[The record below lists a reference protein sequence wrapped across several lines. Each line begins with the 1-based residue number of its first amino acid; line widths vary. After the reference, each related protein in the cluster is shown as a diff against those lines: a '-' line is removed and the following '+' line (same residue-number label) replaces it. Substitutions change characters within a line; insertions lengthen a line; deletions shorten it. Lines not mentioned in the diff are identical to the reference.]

1 MPESGAFCHSR
12 CGPFSGSH
20 CSTFKRK
27 KFPHR
32 ILIVPFICRGKTN
45 PSHPPPP
52 LARAGGSRRHSN
64 RLLRPLPVTFSYDPE
79 RLAPRKK
86 SLPVERLRGLRA
98 AARVPFGVS
107 WLPRAGRLASRR
119 SLWYRERS
127 PRTRKRRSMSDN
139 EDNFDG
145 DDFDD
150 VEEDEGLD
158 DLENAE
164 EEGQEN
170 VEILPSGERQQA
182 NQKRITTPYMTKY
195 ERARVLGTRALQIAM
210 CAPVMVELEGE
221 TDPLLIAMKELK
233 ARKIPIIIRR
243 YLPDGS
249 YEDWGVDELIIT
261 D

>member
-1 MPESGAFCHSR
+1 MGTRSTARFRLRRRRPRKWMIGGRRPRSWPVATSR
-12 CGPFSGSH
+12 RWEVCGW
-20 CSTFKRK
+20 C
-27 KFPHR
+27 
-32 ILIVPFICRGKTN
+32 
-45 PSHPPPP
+45 
-52 LARAGGSRRHSN
+52 RAG
-64 RLLRPLPVTFSYDPE
+64 P
-79 RLAPRKK
+79 
-86 SLPVERLRGLRA
+86 A
-98 AARVPFGVS
+98 ACPTTRTSEKEAAGEGGPCPGVK
-107 WLPRAGRLASRR
+107 GQ
-119 SLWYRERS
+119 EG
-127 PRTRKRRSMSDN
+127 
-139 EDNFDG
+139 FDG

>member
-1 MPESGAFCHSR
+1 MTSR
-12 CGPFSGSH
+12 RALTSPW
-20 CSTFKRK
+20 TRAA
-27 KFPHR
+27 PP
-32 ILIVPFICRGKTN
+32 VPAGTGR
-45 PSHPPPP
+45 
-52 LARAGGSRRHSN
+52 GGSS
-64 RLLRPLPVTFSYDPE
+64 
-79 RLAPRKK
+79 A
-86 SLPVERLRGLRA
+86 
-98 AARVPFGVS
+98 
-107 WLPRAGRLASRR
+107 ASRR
-119 SLWYRERS
+119 PGNSAGRFRLRHGRRDPEVAPGISVRER
-127 PRTRKRRSMSDN
+127 RWRGGSMSDN

>member
-1 MPESGAFCHSR
+1 
-12 CGPFSGSH
+12 
-20 CSTFKRK
+20 
-27 KFPHR
+27 
-32 ILIVPFICRGKTN
+32 
-45 PSHPPPP
+45 
-52 LARAGGSRRHSN
+52 
-64 RLLRPLPVTFSYDPE
+64 
-79 RLAPRKK
+79 
-86 SLPVERLRGLRA
+86 
-98 AARVPFGVS
+98 
-107 WLPRAGRLASRR
+107 
-119 SLWYRERS
+119 
-127 PRTRKRRSMSDN
+127 MSDN

-170 VEILPSGERQQA
+170 VEILPSGERPQA

-233 ARKIPIIIRR
+233 DPCTACCGAHGLASPAQGPEDPHHHSPLPARR
-243 YLPDGS
+243 
-249 YEDWGVDELIIT
+249 EL
-261 D
+261 

>member
-1 MPESGAFCHSR
+1 
-12 CGPFSGSH
+12 
-20 CSTFKRK
+20 
-27 KFPHR
+27 
-32 ILIVPFICRGKTN
+32 
-45 PSHPPPP
+45 
-52 LARAGGSRRHSN
+52 
-64 RLLRPLPVTFSYDPE
+64 
-79 RLAPRKK
+79 
-86 SLPVERLRGLRA
+86 
-98 AARVPFGVS
+98 
-107 WLPRAGRLASRR
+107 
-119 SLWYRERS
+119 
-127 PRTRKRRSMSDN
+127 MSDN

-170 VEILPSGERQQA
+170 VEILPSGERPQA

-233 ARKIPIIIRR
+233 LLWGEYAGLRTSWA
-243 YLPDGS
+243 LAHGLGS
-249 YEDWGVDELIIT
+249 FSVSSG
-261 D
+261 

>member
-1 MPESGAFCHSR
+1 
-12 CGPFSGSH
+12 
-20 CSTFKRK
+20 
-27 KFPHR
+27 
-32 ILIVPFICRGKTN
+32 
-45 PSHPPPP
+45 
-52 LARAGGSRRHSN
+52 
-64 RLLRPLPVTFSYDPE
+64 
-79 RLAPRKK
+79 
-86 SLPVERLRGLRA
+86 
-98 AARVPFGVS
+98 
-107 WLPRAGRLASRR
+107 
-119 SLWYRERS
+119 
-127 PRTRKRRSMSDN
+127 MSDN

-170 VEILPSGERQQA
+170 VEILPSGERPQA

-233 ARKIPIIIRR
+233 QSAPPAAELASPALTCMCL
-243 YLPDGS
+243 LPATGPERS
-249 YEDWGVDELIIT
+249 PSSFGATCLT
-261 D
+261 GAMKTGG

>member
-1 MPESGAFCHSR
+1 
-12 CGPFSGSH
+12 
-20 CSTFKRK
+20 
-27 KFPHR
+27 
-32 ILIVPFICRGKTN
+32 
-45 PSHPPPP
+45 
-52 LARAGGSRRHSN
+52 
-64 RLLRPLPVTFSYDPE
+64 
-79 RLAPRKK
+79 
-86 SLPVERLRGLRA
+86 
-98 AARVPFGVS
+98 
-107 WLPRAGRLASRR
+107 
-119 SLWYRERS
+119 
-127 PRTRKRRSMSDN
+127 MSDN

-170 VEILPSGERQQA
+170 VEILPSGERPQA

-261 D
+261 DWAGVNLWTGPPPVARLIVFIRVNSKFFNLSTQKK

>member
-1 MPESGAFCHSR
+1 MVTSAPAIRRMRAHLQQ
-12 CGPFSGSH
+12 GPPSGSDR
-20 CSTFKRK
+20 FR
-27 KFPHR
+27 
-32 ILIVPFICRGKTN
+32 
-45 PSHPPPP
+45 
-52 LARAGGSRRHSN
+52 
-64 RLLRPLPVTFSYDPE
+64 VT
-79 RLAPRKK
+79 AQ
-86 SLPVERLRGLRA
+86 A
-98 AARVPFGVS
+98 Q
-107 WLPRAGRLASRR
+107 
-119 SLWYRERS
+119 
-127 PRTRKRRSMSDN
+127 RTRGAERGGGAR
-139 EDNFDG
+139 FDG

-170 VEILPSGERQQA
+170 VEILPSGERPQA

>member
-1 MPESGAFCHSR
+1 MEGRRAGSDA
-12 CGPFSGSH
+12 GPRRHGNSA
-20 CSTFKRK
+20 
-27 KFPHR
+27 
-32 ILIVPFICRGKTN
+32 
-45 PSHPPPP
+45 
-52 LARAGGSRRHSN
+52 ARA
-64 RLLRPLPVTFSYDPE
+64 RPEISW
-79 RLAPRKK
+79 
-86 SLPVERLRGLRA
+86 RA
-98 AARVPFGVS
+98 AGCGSCFR
-107 WLPRAGRLASRR
+107 
-119 SLWYRERS
+119 RER
-127 PRTRKRRSMSDN
+127 RLTGGNMSDN

-150 VEEDEGLD
+150 VEEDEGLE

-233 ARKIPIIIRR
+233 
-243 YLPDGS
+243 
-249 YEDWGVDELIIT
+249 
-261 D
+261 

>member
-1 MPESGAFCHSR
+1 
-12 CGPFSGSH
+12 
-20 CSTFKRK
+20 
-27 KFPHR
+27 
-32 ILIVPFICRGKTN
+32 
-45 PSHPPPP
+45 
-52 LARAGGSRRHSN
+52 
-64 RLLRPLPVTFSYDPE
+64 
-79 RLAPRKK
+79 
-86 SLPVERLRGLRA
+86 
-98 AARVPFGVS
+98 
-107 WLPRAGRLASRR
+107 
-119 SLWYRERS
+119 
-127 PRTRKRRSMSDN
+127 MSDN

-170 VEILPSGERQQA
+170 VEILPSGERPQA

-233 ARKIPIIIRR
+233 LLWGLEYIVLRPSWA
-243 YLPDGS
+243 LAHSLGS
-249 YEDWGVDELIIT
+249 FSISSR
-261 D
+261 

>member
-1 MPESGAFCHSR
+1 
-12 CGPFSGSH
+12 
-20 CSTFKRK
+20 
-27 KFPHR
+27 
-32 ILIVPFICRGKTN
+32 
-45 PSHPPPP
+45 
-52 LARAGGSRRHSN
+52 
-64 RLLRPLPVTFSYDPE
+64 
-79 RLAPRKK
+79 
-86 SLPVERLRGLRA
+86 
-98 AARVPFGVS
+98 
-107 WLPRAGRLASRR
+107 
-119 SLWYRERS
+119 
-127 PRTRKRRSMSDN
+127 MSDN

-150 VEEDEGLD
+150 VEEDEGLE

-233 ARKIPIIIRR
+233 LEYPLEGPTTCLCNQLPGVIISCSNFYASSLLGMTNHPSPGGDKGEIM
-243 YLPDGS
+243 GCAN
-249 YEDWGVDELIIT
+249 
-261 D
+261 

>member
-1 MPESGAFCHSR
+1 
-12 CGPFSGSH
+12 
-20 CSTFKRK
+20 
-27 KFPHR
+27 
-32 ILIVPFICRGKTN
+32 
-45 PSHPPPP
+45 
-52 LARAGGSRRHSN
+52 
-64 RLLRPLPVTFSYDPE
+64 
-79 RLAPRKK
+79 
-86 SLPVERLRGLRA
+86 
-98 AARVPFGVS
+98 
-107 WLPRAGRLASRR
+107 
-119 SLWYRERS
+119 
-127 PRTRKRRSMSDN
+127 MSDN

-195 ERARVLGTRALQIAM
+195 ERARVLGIRALQRAM

-261 D
+261 DWPASCHCPWFLLHLQMLLFLFIFGRH

>member
-1 MPESGAFCHSR
+1 
-12 CGPFSGSH
+12 
-20 CSTFKRK
+20 
-27 KFPHR
+27 
-32 ILIVPFICRGKTN
+32 
-45 PSHPPPP
+45 
-52 LARAGGSRRHSN
+52 
-64 RLLRPLPVTFSYDPE
+64 
-79 RLAPRKK
+79 
-86 SLPVERLRGLRA
+86 
-98 AARVPFGVS
+98 
-107 WLPRAGRLASRR
+107 
-119 SLWYRERS
+119 
-127 PRTRKRRSMSDN
+127 MSDN

-164 EEGQEN
+164 EVSSPPQPSASCTAARALDSGEGQEN
-170 VEILPSGERQQA
+170 VEILPSGERPQA